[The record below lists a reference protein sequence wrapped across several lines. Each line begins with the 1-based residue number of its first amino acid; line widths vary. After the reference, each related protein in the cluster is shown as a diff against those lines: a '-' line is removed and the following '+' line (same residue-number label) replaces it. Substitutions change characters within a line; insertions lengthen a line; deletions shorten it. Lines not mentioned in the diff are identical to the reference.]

1 MTDEVNS
8 NINRNIYNNLSN
20 DELIEVIL
28 GLKGEITKLNDDF
41 KKVTNLRL
49 YHLERNHNIY
59 MQYGRRESFEI
70 VGIPQDIP
78 DDRLEDE
85 VIEIMKE
92 AKVLVNRQP
101 LKKMDIAAVH
111 RLGNKKT
118 TIVRVVNRKFSR
130 EALVNGRNLKGSK
143 RYGENK
149 IFVNN
154 SFCVEF
160 RFLNFVIRK
169 AAREK
174 LLNRYKIRNG
184 VTYVQMDTE
193 GDFIEIAH
201 VLDLENLG
209 IPIPPRRNSKS

>member
-1 MTDEVNS
+1 M
-8 NINRNIYNNLSN
+8 
-20 DELIEVIL
+20 
-28 GLKGEITKLNDDF
+28 
-41 KKVTNLRL
+41 
-49 YHLERNHNIY
+49 
-59 MQYGRRESFEI
+59 
-70 VGIPQDIP
+70 
-78 DDRLEDE
+78 
-85 VIEIMKE
+85 
-92 AKVLVNRQP
+92 
-101 LKKMDIAAVH
+101 H
-111 RLGNKKT
+111 RLGNEKT

-130 EALVNGRNLKGSK
+130 EASVNGKNLKSSK

-184 VTYVQMDTE
+184 VTYVQRDTE
-193 GDFIEIAH
+193 RDFTEIAH

-209 IPIPPRRNSKS
+209 IPIPPRRNS

>member
-1 MTDEVNS
+1 
-8 NINRNIYNNLSN
+8 
-20 DELIEVIL
+20 
-28 GLKGEITKLNDDF
+28 
-41 KKVTNLRL
+41 
-49 YHLERNHNIY
+49 
-59 MQYGRRESFEI
+59 
-70 VGIPQDIP
+70 
-78 DDRLEDE
+78 
-85 VIEIMKE
+85 
-92 AKVLVNRQP
+92 
-101 LKKMDIAAVH
+101 MDIAAVH

-130 EALVNGRNLKGSK
+130 EALVNGRNFKVSK

-149 IFVNN
+149 IFVDN

-160 RFLNFVIRK
+160 RFLNFVIRE